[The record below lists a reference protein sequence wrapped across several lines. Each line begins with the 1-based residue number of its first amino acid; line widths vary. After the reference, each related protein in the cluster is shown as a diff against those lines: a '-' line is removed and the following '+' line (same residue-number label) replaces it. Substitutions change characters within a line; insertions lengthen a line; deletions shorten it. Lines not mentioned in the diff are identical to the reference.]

1 MGISVSTALEIF
13 TNPSDLEI
21 SIGQGKGGGK
31 FSIFISRG
39 PGHDFKILIS
49 SQPFAESMEAAVVAT
64 GEILESIRKVATNT
78 FGDKDNP
85 ISQILNPDG
94 QEVEQSKVLNSELI
108 QRILEKLRRHQ
119 RAGTYEMLAVAG

>member
-39 PGHDFKILIS
+39 PGHDFKILLS
-49 SQPFAESMEAAVVAT
+49 SQPFAESTEAAVKAV
-64 GEILESIRKVATNT
+64 GEILESIRKAATDT
-78 FGDKDNP
+78 LGDKENP
-85 ISQILNPDG
+85 LTQILNPDG
-94 QEVEQSKVLNSELI
+94 QAIDQSKALNPDLI
-108 QRILEKLRRHQ
+108 RRILEELRKHK
-119 RAGTYEMLAVAG
+119 RAGTYEMLVAAG